1 MVDSHAVPIDMAA
14 LASMLGGDK
23 SLVDMI
29 LKTFRAEIKADI
41 AALTELSYGNDPEP
55 IRALAHRLKGTC
67 SNAKAMPMSN
77 AAKALQAAMAAGDMS
92 ATQQLISDLEACR
105 NELEQYLSEQGA

>member
-1 MVDSHAVPIDMAA
+1 MQFPLMWLH
-14 LASMLGGDK
+14 

-41 AALTELSYGNDPEP
+41 AALTELSHGNDPEP
-55 IRALAHRLKGTC
+55 IRALGHRLKGTC
-67 SNAKAMPMSN
+67 SNAKAMPMSD

-92 ATQQLISDLEACR
+92 ATQQLIAHLEACR
-105 NELEQYLSEQGA
+105 NELEQYLSAQGA